1 MRVRMIYQCEP
12 MVMSQ
17 HELVSFCQKVI
28 GDMESKDILNVTVF
42 DVNHQSYSRVLE
54 PNNLVV
60 FMEDVRSLMDILNAT
75 DPVLKD
81 MNAVEYAIIS
91 FISDND
97 QPDEPTMTQIDT
109 SDPDNPV
116 VREIKLKFDNDTR
129 SFVSTDGITKAIDTI
144 MDDYTSTMKGK
155 YFSIN
160 ESANNALLDFQ
171 LKKGLPI
178 DTSTRDALTSLY
190 DYEMENARYVRM
202 LAHDLDTVVSL
213 LCKLHLP
220 LVKKFDSIDEI
231 MDDFEERLDERIN
244 SMEDNMENIIDLIK
258 DKANLDEP
266 IAHDPSDPED
276 ELAPE
281 EDPTND
287 PEDEED
293 DVEDPDEDGE
303 DIED

>member
-17 HELVSFCQKVI
+17 HELVSFCQKVM
-28 GDMESKDILNVTVF
+28 GDRKSKDILNVTVF

-97 QPDEPTMTQIDT
+97 QPDEPSMTQIDS

-116 VREIKLKFDNDTR
+116 IREIKLKFDNDTR

-160 ESANNALLDFQ
+160 ESANGALLDFQ

-178 DTSTRDALTSLY
+178 DTSVRDALNSLY

-258 DKANLDEP
+258 DNLDEP
-266 IAHDPSDPED
+266 IKHDPSDPED
-276 ELAPE
+276 ELTPE